1 MLPIDYEVLVFFVSI
16 KYKFVSI
23 PQDKLNPPTLD
34 TSKPPLLETAKTK
47 RYPKANKSQSQQ
59 QSGQ

>member
-34 TSKPPLLETAKTK
+34 TPKPPLLQPRKTK
-47 RYPKANKSQSQQ
+47 RYPKANNGQSQQ
-59 QSGQ
+59 QPGQ